1 MKYYEKILQPD
12 ETVKLVARP
21 HWVVYGRAFGFG
33 VLAVAALVLA
43 QQEPSVGTPAL
54 WAALGLLAIALL
66 VFLRAWIR
74 RVTTEIVVTD
84 RRVIHKRGVI
94 SRHTEEMNV
103 SKVETVDVDQSLG
116 ARLLGYGTVTIRG
129 TGGGWEPLRR
139 VASPLAVR
147 NAIMVG

>member
-21 HWVVYGRAFGFG
+21 HWVVYGRAFFFG
-33 VLAVAALVLA
+33 ALGLAALVLA
-43 QQEPSVGTPAL
+43 QQAPSVGAPAL
-54 WAALGLLAIALL
+54 WVALALFALGLL
-66 VFLRAWIR
+66 VFLRAWIF

-103 SKVETVDVDQSLG
+103 SKVE
-116 ARLLGYGTVTIRG
+116 
-129 TGGGWEPLRR
+129 
-139 VASPLAVR
+139 
-147 NAIMVG
+147 